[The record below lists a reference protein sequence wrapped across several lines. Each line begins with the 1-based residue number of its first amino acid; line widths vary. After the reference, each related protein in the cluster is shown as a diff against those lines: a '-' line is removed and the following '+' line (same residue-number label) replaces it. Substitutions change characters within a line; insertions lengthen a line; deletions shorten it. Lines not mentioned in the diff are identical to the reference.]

1 MSEKC
6 DLCHLKLAVFLS
18 ILQAFTV
25 SSWRKKHGD
34 ASFTYRGDNGGE
46 CQRIEILFQGNYHSR
61 HQHNLSK

>member
-25 SSWRKKHGD
+25 SSGRKKHGD

-46 CQRIEILFQGNYHSR
+46 NVKELKYCFREIITRGINII
-61 HQHNLSK
+61 

>member
-25 SSWRKKHGD
+25 SSGRKKHGD
-34 ASFTYRGDNGGE
+34 ASFTYRGDNGG
-46 CQRIEILFQGNYHSR
+46 RM
-61 HQHNLSK
+61 SKN